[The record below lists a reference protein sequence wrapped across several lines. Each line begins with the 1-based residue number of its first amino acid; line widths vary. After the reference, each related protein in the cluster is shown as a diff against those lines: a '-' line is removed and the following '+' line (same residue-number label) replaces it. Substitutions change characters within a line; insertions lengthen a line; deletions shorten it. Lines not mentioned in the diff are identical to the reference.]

1 MPRVC
6 WSSQRLSRKDWK
18 DAHDDIGNVHGVR
31 VRALEWSMVAVGGAR
46 ENLLE
51 ELTS

>member
-1 MPRVC
+1 MCVGAPKGF
-6 WSSQRLSRKDWK
+6 QGKTEWK
-18 DAHDDIGNVHGVR
+18 DVHDDIGNVHGVR
-31 VRALEWSMVAVGGAR
+31 VRALEWSMVAVGGAL